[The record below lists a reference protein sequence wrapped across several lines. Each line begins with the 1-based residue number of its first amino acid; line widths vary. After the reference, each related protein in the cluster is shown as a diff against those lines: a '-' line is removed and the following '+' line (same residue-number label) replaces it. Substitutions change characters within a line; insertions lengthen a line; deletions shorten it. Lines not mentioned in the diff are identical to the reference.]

1 MQQEKQE
8 TTFLSEQG
16 VKVTSSRFILP
27 SQTFAMSGI
36 TSVQSSIEKPKRL
49 VPIIFL
55 AVGTLLLVS
64 TPKETWQFDVLCL
77 AVGGVWFALQKT
89 IYHVLLHTS
98 SGQAK
103 ALSSKDEQWISKVVH
118 ALNDSIVHRG

>member
-8 TTFLSEQG
+8 TTFLNEQG
-16 VKVTSSRFILP
+16 VRVTSSRFILP

-49 VPIIFL
+49 MPAIFIAIG
-55 AVGTLLLVS
+55 AVLLVGV
-64 TPKETWQFDVLCL
+64 PKDTWQFDVFCL
-77 AVGGVWFALQKT
+77 AVGGAWLALQKT